1 MEKFKVEINIISAGI
16 ATVSVYYQD
25 EITGKLTMPTQAA
38 LELVKLFEEPHVVS
52 QRIGVVGP
60 GANVTGMKIDRLG

>member
-1 MEKFKVEINIISAGI
+1 MEKFRIEVKVVSVGS
-16 ATVSVYYQD
+16 ATVSVFYQD
-25 EITGKLTMPTQAA
+25 ELTGTLTMSPKAA
-38 LELVKLFEEPHVVS
+38 DEFAAIFEEPRMVS